1 MFLSRDTL
9 SGCQRFVDVPR
20 SERSCLIDRIR
31 TGVQELAPALVTI
44 RFGHLDR
51 TNKGYLFLFIGEAD
65 HMAPWMKACISS
77 GVSLPSLL
85 LSIPLKI
92 RS

>member
-1 MFLSRDTL
+1 M
-9 SGCQRFVDVPR
+9 
-20 SERSCLIDRIR
+20 ERWTS
-31 TGVQELAPALVTI
+31 LVTI
-44 RFGHLDR
+44 RDAGRDSLVTSRFGHLDR
-51 TNKGYLFLFIGEAD
+51 TNKGCLFLLISEAD